1 MADAA
6 SIRVVKQFNYR
17 GGLRT
22 FSNRYHFNGGP
33 PSDASHWA
41 TFSDNIVNGE
51 KAIYLSLA
59 NGGAK
64 IIETIGYAGGSE
76 IPVFTKA
83 YTTDGTGTWT
93 TFLPATGDSAALIR
107 YGTADRS
114 TKNHPIYCFNY
125 YHAACS
131 AGSALTADTLLAAQ
145 KTAMAAYATNW
156 VTGWTDGAT
165 NHVRSRPNE
174 HAVTGSLV
182 ETYLTHRDLPH

>member
-17 GGLRT
+17 GTIRE
-22 FSNRYHFNGGP
+22 FSNRYHFNNGP
-33 PSDASHWA
+33 PADASKWT
-41 TFSDNIVNGE
+41 TFSDAIVTAE

-64 IIETIGYAGGSE
+64 IVETIGYAGGSE
-76 IPVFTKA
+76 IPVFTKT

-93 TFLPATGDSAALIR
+93 TYIPAPGDAAALIR
-107 YGTADRS
+107 YSTADRS

-125 YHAACS
+125 YHAVQM
-131 AGSALTADTLLAAQ
+131 AGSALTSDTLLSNQ
-145 KTAMAAYATNW
+145 KTAMQTYSSLW
-156 VTGWTDGAT
+156 LTGFSDGSA

-174 HAVTGSLV
+174 HACLGSLV
-182 ETYLTHRDLPH
+182 ETYITHRDLPH